1 MTQPLQL
8 LICQLTE
15 RSVSPDHIPGL
26 MRNMLRLA
34 GDGGIFTTTLVNTQL
49 EQLGWGS
56 EVLDETC
63 FQLIVHI
70 LESEW
75 GYRVRH
81 YHSHSME
88 IITKTNW
95 KN

>member
-1 MTQPLQL
+1 MTLPVQL
-8 LICQLTE
+8 LIYRLTE
-15 RSVSPDHIPGL
+15 RGVWPDHIPGL
-26 MRNMLRLA
+26 MRNVLRLIGA
-34 GDGGIFTTTLVNTQL
+34 GGMFTTTLVNAHL

-63 FQLIVHI
+63 FQLIVFI

-81 YHSHSME
+81 YHSDSME
-88 IITKTNW
+88 IITKTN
-95 KN
+95 

>member
-1 MTQPLQL
+1 MTLPVQL
-8 LICQLTE
+8 LIYRLTE
-15 RSVSPDHIPGL
+15 RGVGPVHIPGL
-26 MRNMLRLA
+26 MRNVLRLIGA
-34 GDGGIFTTTLVNTQL
+34 GGMFTTTQVNAQL

-63 FQLIVHI
+63 FQLIVYI

-81 YHSHSME
+81 YHSDSME
-88 IITKTNW
+88 IITKTN
-95 KN
+95 

>member
-1 MTQPLQL
+1 MTLPVQL
-8 LICQLTE
+8 LIYRLTE
-15 RSVSPDHIPGL
+15 RGVGPVHIPGL
-26 MRNMLRLA
+26 MRNVLRLIGA
-34 GDGGIFTTTLVNTQL
+34 GGMFTTTQVNAQL

-63 FQLIVHI
+63 FQLIVFI

-81 YHSHSME
+81 YHSDSME
-88 IITKTNW
+88 IITKTN
-95 KN
+95 

>member
-1 MTQPLQL
+1 MTPPLQL
-8 LICQLTE
+8 LTYRLAQRGVL
-15 RSVSPDHIPGL
+15 PDHIPGL
-26 MRNMLRLA
+26 MRNVLRLIGA
-34 GDGGIFTTTLVNTQL
+34 GGMFTTTQVNAQL

-63 FQLIVHI
+63 FQLIVYI

-81 YHSHSME
+81 YHSDSME
-88 IITKTNW
+88 IITKTN
-95 KN
+95 